1 MAKIELAASE
11 IRAMYRRS
19 LEAGKKPTFD
29 SLVDRLKAPCA
40 DLDWYAELG
49 GLVKELRRNE
59 DQTGHGNDWFN
70 FLAEAL
76 GVSASLLNKAYRF
89 RSEYPNA
96 ADILKLKRLPTD
108 WTRLF
113 LAFPIKMDKR
123 HDFLAEAVRKQWNI
137 SQIREQVQQRTK
149 SKRRGAGGRKERKA
163 LPKLTPESAVRV
175 MKRLSE
181 EWIRFNKE
189 TWANIP
195 ENGWKR
201 FVQSWPANDREKLQT
216 LLKETRNLI
225 AEVAGTARAR
235 QQALEALLKK
245 V

>member
-1 MAKIELAASE
+1 MPKINLAASE
-11 IRAMYRRS
+11 IRAKYRRS
-19 LEAGKKPTFD
+19 LGADKKSTFD
-29 SLVDRLKAPCA
+29 RLVEHLKAPHN

-49 GLVKELRRNE
+49 GFVNDLRKNE

-70 FLAEAL
+70 LLAEAL
-76 GVSASLLNKAYRF
+76 GVGTFLFYKAFRF
-89 RSEYPNA
+89 RLEYPNA
-96 ADILKLKRLPTD
+96 ADILELKRLPID

-113 LAFPIKMDKR
+113 LAFPIEKGKR
-123 HDFLAEAVRKQWNI
+123 LDFLAEAVRKQWSI
-137 SQIREQVQQRTK
+137 SQIRDQVQQRIK
-149 SKRRGAGGRKERKA
+149 SKRRGVGGRKERKA

-181 EWIRFNKE
+181 EWLRFNEE
-189 TWANIP
+189 TWKSIP
-195 ENGWKR
+195 ESGWMR
-201 FVQSWPANDREKLQT
+201 FVQSWPADDREKLQT

-235 QQALEALLKK
+235 QQALEALLKN